1 VSVPEPRKK
10 PLQARAIAA
19 VEAMLQ
25 AAAHILV
32 HEGYGRLTTNR
43 VADLAGVSIGSLYQ
57 YFPNKQALIVA
68 LQRRHSEEQ
77 MASFSAAMTGV
88 GTVPIEEWVAHLI
101 KAIIAGHQDNFPL
114 HVALATQIPEMGGGT
129 MHAANITT
137 SIAVLADA
145 LAQLQP
151 DANREALARFAF
163 TAVHLVDSLVHAFIS
178 ARPTDV
184 QAGVLESE
192 LTGLLLR
199 EFDANVVRPHLVGDR
214 TPLN

>member
-1 VSVPEPRKK
+1 MSVPEPRKK

-32 HEGYGRLTTNR
+32 HEGYARLTTNR

-68 LQRRHSEEQ
+68 LQRRHSDEQ
-77 MASFSAAMTGV
+77 MANFRAAMTAV
-88 GTVPIEEWVAHLI
+88 GTVPAEQWVAHLI

-114 HVALATQIPEMGGGT
+114 HVALATQIPDMGDGT
-129 MHAANITT
+129 VHAANLTA

-151 DANREALARFAF
+151 GADREVLGRFAF

-178 ARPTDV
+178 ARPTDIET
-184 QAGVLESE
+184 GVLERE

-199 EFDANVVRPHLVGDR
+199 EFDAAVVRRPLVGA
-214 TPLN
+214 LH

>member
-1 VSVPEPRKK
+1 MSVPEPRKK

-32 HEGYGRLTTNR
+32 HEGYARLTTNR
-43 VADLAGVSIGSLYQ
+43 VAELAGVSIGSLYQ

-77 MASFSAAMTGV
+77 MASFSAAMTNV
-88 GTVPIEEWVAHLI
+88 GTVPLDQWVAHLI
-101 KAIIAGHQDNFPL
+101 KATIAGHQDNFPL
-114 HVALATQIPEMGGGT
+114 HVALATQIPDMGDGT
-129 MHAANITT
+129 VHAANLTT
-137 SIAVLADA
+137 SISVLAHA
-145 LAQLQP
+145 LAQLHP
-151 DANREALARFAF
+151 GADREVLGRFAF

-178 ARPTDV
+178 ARPTDIET
-184 QAGVLESE
+184 GVVERE

-199 EFDANVVRPHLVGDR
+199 EFEANVVRRPLVG
-214 TPLN
+214 